1 MSKTTGHIIRMT
13 GMLIEMLGVWGVYQ
27 ANNSKT
33 PWLISIPG
41 TARMPAAWLAVFV
54 GLIIW
59 LVGVFIVYSYKPTA
73 PEESPGRRRSSRR
86 PD

>member
-27 ANNSKT
+27 ASNSKR
-33 PWLISIPG
+33 PWLISLPG
-41 TARMPAAWLAVFV
+41 TQSMPAAWLAVFA

-59 LVGVFIVYSYKPTA
+59 LIGAFIVYSRNPRAAKKIARADEP
-73 PEESPGRRRSSRR
+73 RR
-86 PD
+86 